1 MPKSTKKKIH
11 HGVKLGSLVKDTIT
25 GFTGYALGRIE
36 FGYGCIHIRVQTQ
49 SLTKDGEPVPQQT
62 FDEQRIEVL
71 KQPKKAWPQP
81 KVTSIELGDL
91 VRDTVTGAVGI
102 ASAKNFS
109 LDGEVSILI
118 EQVGLRDDFSPKP
131 PLYAAADRVVV
142 QERRKLLVSK
152 DSVATSGG
160 PLARSPVLC

>member
-1 MPKSTKKKIH
+1 M
-11 HGVKLGSLVKDTIT
+11 T
-25 GFTGYALGRIE
+25 GFTGYAIGRIE

-49 SLTKDGEPVPQQT
+49 SLTKDGEPVPQQN

-71 KQPKKAWPQP
+71 EQPKKAWPKP
-81 KVTSIELGDL
+81 KMTSVELGDL
-91 VRDTVTGAVGI
+91 VLDTLTGAVGI

-118 EQVGLRDDFSPKP
+118 EQVGLREDFSPKP
-131 PLYAAADRVVV
+131 PLYAAADRVVTK
-142 QERRKLLVSK
+142 ERRKLRVST

-160 PLARSPVLC
+160 PLARSPALR